1 MSLSRIIFIKMN
13 FENTFIFTI
22 LDLTHIVTHRGF
34 MKAGRYLLKITF
46 IVLVILLVVG
56 CSFNNTAAPH
66 SDIQNG
72 VLDLQGYDFELEG
85 PVRLN
90 GEWEFYWNN
99 LLYSEDFSVLNSEN
113 NEVKMMTVPSSWN
126 TGEWYEKTLP
136 AFGCATYR
144 LNIKIDKTDILYAVK
159 MKEIFTAYRLWINGR
174 EITSC
179 GSVSDS
185 KEGFVPMFRPHV
197 TAFRAD
203 RDSLEVI
210 LQVANFSYKSGGLST
225 AIEFGPAPMLHEQ
238 RERTII
244 LNYILFGSLLIM
256 GLYHLGL
263 FSLRR
268 EDCSTLFFGLL
279 CLIMD
284 SRVLVTNEMFFVTLF
299 PGAGW
304 DAWVRTVVAG
314 YYLLMPVF
322 TAFLYSLYP
331 DVYHKRII
339 KLLLF
344 TGFIS
349 VIMVLVTNQS
359 FYVKTEPFAQIL
371 IVSAA
376 VYLLSGLIKA
386 IIKKMDGAIL
396 VVTGTAIVLVT
407 TINDILYGQYSSSFH
422 PMSTLTPYGMLVF
435 VFIQSY
441 ILSARFSNAFRI
453 ANVDELT
460 QVFNRRRFNELTE
473 NIFEKSEKSG
483 KTLSLL
489 FMDLDFFKAVNDTYG
504 HDTGDL
510 VLKLVASEFKNSIR
524 KGDIFARMGGE
535 EFALMLPET
544 TAEEARRIADR
555 IRKAF
560 SEKDIQIKDKT
571 IRVTISIGISTNRD
585 GESISLKKLSKN
597 ADQALYLAKE
607 RGRNRVEVWNSPHT
621 L

>member
-1 MSLSRIIFIKMN
+1 
-13 FENTFIFTI
+13 
-22 LDLTHIVTHRGF
+22 
-34 MKAGRYLLKITF
+34 
-46 IVLVILLVVG
+46 
-56 CSFNNTAAPH
+56 
-66 SDIQNG
+66 
-72 VLDLQGYDFELEG
+72 
-85 PVRLN
+85 
-90 GEWEFYWNN
+90 
-99 LLYSEDFSVLNSEN
+99 
-113 NEVKMMTVPSSWN
+113 
-126 TGEWYEKTLP
+126 
-136 AFGCATYR
+136 
-144 LNIKIDKTDILYAVK
+144 

-174 EITSC
+174 EIKSC
-179 GSVSDS
+179 GSVSAS
-185 KEGFVPMFRPHV
+185 EEGFIPAFRPHV

-203 RDSLEVI
+203 RDLLEVI
-210 LQVANFSYKSGGLST
+210 LQVTNFSYKSGGLST

-244 LNYILFGSLLIM
+244 LNYILFGNLLIM

-268 EDCSTLFFGLL
+268 EDRSTLFFGLL

-299 PGAGW
+299 TG
-304 DAWVRTVVAG
+304 AG
-314 YYLLMPVF
+314 YYLMMPVF

-331 DVYHKRII
+331 DVYHKKVI
-339 KLLLF
+339 KSLLF

-349 VIMVLVTNQS
+349 VLMVFVTNQS
-359 FYVKTEPFAQIL
+359 FYLKTEPFAQIL

-376 VYLLSGLIKA
+376 VYLLTGLIKA

-422 PMSTLTPYGMLVF
+422 PMSTLAPYGMHVF

-441 ILSARFSNAFRI
+441 ILSASFSNAFRI
-453 ANVDELT
+453 ANVDKLT
-460 QVFNRRRFNELTE
+460 QVFNRRRLNELTE

-544 TAEEARRIADR
+544 TAEEARHIADR

-560 SEKDIQIKDKT
+560 SEKDIQIKDIT
-571 IRVTISIGISTNRD
+571 IRVTISIATIQKSNLCRWALMNSKIYLMDDPTQSLDIPSKVEIYNLMNKIAHSDSAILLISSDISELVGMCDRILVLYN
-585 GESISLKKLSKN
+585 GEII
-597 ADQALYLAKE
+597 KE
-607 RGRNRVEVWNSPHT
+607 LDSEDFSCKDILNYSFGNV
-621 L
+621 